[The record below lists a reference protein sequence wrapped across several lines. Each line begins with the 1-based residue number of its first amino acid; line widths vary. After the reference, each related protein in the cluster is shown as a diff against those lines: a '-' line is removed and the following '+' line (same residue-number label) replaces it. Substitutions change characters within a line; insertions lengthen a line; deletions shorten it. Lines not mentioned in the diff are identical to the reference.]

1 MDHYCHLKK
10 IFWPARSLLR
20 IKTGRSDIPSLWT
33 RLEITVG
40 LKAMWFFFVQT
51 LMVALGLSLLTFVV
65 SGYGQ
70 WHDVTWHDNDF
81 SKSPF
86 LCHQGGGRFKRF
98 LRNHSVEG
106 VTMKAGWGSEVQRGR
121 LTAVQVEGTES
132 QRLERAGGRSA
143 WVAVWQEL
151 IPEKVNVLSPKKKKR
166 AH

>member
-98 LRNHSVEG
+98 LRNHCGRCNDEG
-106 VTMKAGWGSEVQRGR
+106 RVRLRSAEGKTHSGAGGGHRISEVGARWRQKCVGRGVARADSREGQR
-121 LTAVQVEGTES
+121 S
-132 QRLERAGGRSA
+132 F
-143 WVAVWQEL
+143 
-151 IPEKVNVLSPKKKKR
+151 PPKKKR